1 MNVTSPIRNINQSN
15 SSVTDDLQI
24 HGSTYP
30 LILTSRDSYNTPSNT
45 SSIVKS
51 AAKARSLQDEER
63 IIGDDTDEANFCG
76 MQNNFHQDPEMDEST
91 DQWRCKVC
99 HVPLNS
105 EKVIQQHS
113 NGRAHHNKK
122 KLVVVAMG
130 PCYTEC
136 GIMKQKFVHEE
147 PVPKALVDDHAGI
160 QALSQ
165 FTTPKQTLNTLLQSS
180 NLPNSNKLVRY
191 ETRRI
196 KEVYQTVLRLNW
208 PQEFAITGLGRKKV
222 DSERAAAALACVQLQ
237 KLGVLQNDGSPSN
250 GTTTKNPSAIKQHLQ
265 KNSLPEFVQLPN
277 DLKQRILTLHT
288 SQEESLEEG
297 HNGMRFMDEF
307 DPRLEEERIRTTD
320 IITGRELQ
328 EISEE
333 SLNQRSEFLYN
344 RWQQTRWNQNEA
356 ALTATDLPIV
366 SERERILSL
375 LENNRV
381 VVLCGETG
389 CGKTTQV
396 PQFILD
402 SYLEKREGA
411 KCNIVVTQPR
421 RISAI
426 SVAERVTVERGER
439 IGDTV
444 GYQVRLKSHLPHPN
458 GCILYCTTGI
468 LLKKLQSNPTLEGI
482 SHIVVDEVHERDIN
496 IDFLL
501 VLLKSALKSNPNLTL
516 LLMSASINAEMFS
529 RYFDGCPLISVPGRM
544 YQVQEYF
551 LPEVMDRLQEAG
563 IRHHR
568 QSVNSGDE
576 AEKPETDHDLV
587 VDVVKYLDQVK
598 PPGAILVFLPG
609 WQDIKTVNDRLRNTL
624 RKDGEARYIFPVHSS
639 IPLSEQQQIFQRP
652 PDGRRK
658 IVLATNIAETSIT
671 IDDVVYVVNT
681 GSHKEQRYKMNL
693 GVSCLDLFWVS
704 KANIIQRK
712 GRAGRCQPGECYH
725 LFKHETFEMLDSYE
739 MPEILRVPL
748 EQIVIMSK
756 VHGPHLPAVEFQA
769 RPSSHRPSALVNPSV
784 IVVLNC
790 KL

>member
-1 MNVTSPIRNINQSN
+1 MNIIRLCHDTKQND
-15 SSVTDDLQI
+15 V
-24 HGSTYP
+24 
-30 LILTSRDSYNTPSNT
+30 
-45 SSIVKS
+45 
-51 AAKARSLQDEER
+51 
-63 IIGDDTDEANFCG
+63 IIGK
-76 MQNNFHQDPEMDEST
+76 M
-91 DQWRCKVC
+91 
-99 HVPLNS
+99 
-105 EKVIQQHS
+105 
-113 NGRAHHNKK
+113 
-122 KLVVVAMG
+122 
-130 PCYTEC
+130 
-136 GIMKQKFVHEE
+136 E

-237 KLGVLQNDGSPSN
+237 KLGVLQTDGSPSN

-265 KNSLPEFVQLPN
+265 KNSLPEFVQLPK

-328 EISEE
+328 EVSEE
-333 SLNQRSEFLYN
+333 SLESTQ
-344 RWQQTRWNQNEA
+344 
-356 ALTATDLPIV
+356 
-366 SERERILSL
+366 ERILSL
-375 LENNRV
+375 LENNCV

-501 VLLKSALKSNPNLTL
+501 VLLKSALRSNPNLTL

-568 QSVNSGDE
+568 QSVNLGDE

-652 PDGRRK
+652 PEGRRK

-756 VHGPHLPAVEFQA
+756 VHGPHLPAVEFLSQA
-769 RPSSHRPSALVNPSV
+769 LQPPAQRSVEKAVSELQELDILDKQENLTLLGKRISHIGTEPRLAKALVMST
-784 IVVLNC
+784 IFR
-790 KL
+790 